1 MKRLQEKF
9 PPMTERPQVK
19 LLNHGSSKTR
29 RRNEPI
35 KDHRPQE
42 KGSPGTDP
50 LVPEEINKPIK
61 DEIQKTG
68 MENALT
74 TFDD

>member
-1 MKRLQEKF
+1 MLPNDRATSGETTKSWLLQNQA
-9 PPMTERPQVK
+9 T
-19 LLNHGSSKTR
+19 
-29 RRNEPI
+29 NEPI

-42 KGSPGTDP
+42 KGSPGIDP

-61 DEIQKTG
+61 DKIQKTD
-68 MENALT
+68 MEDALT